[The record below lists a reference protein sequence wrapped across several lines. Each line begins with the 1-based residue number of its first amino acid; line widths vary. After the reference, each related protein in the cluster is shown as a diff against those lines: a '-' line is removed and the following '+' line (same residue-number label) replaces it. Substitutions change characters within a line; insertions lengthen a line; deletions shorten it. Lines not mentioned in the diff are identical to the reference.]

1 MVANRANRSI
11 SQARKEKKRQ
21 AMAERFGGAVAT
33 LGGDYSEDE
42 EQSPDR
48 GDQDYSEDEEEGE
61 EEEEGRSAKRFKSDN
76 LQDTED
82 LARQLLGDL

>member
-1 MVANRANRSI
+1 MVANRANLSI

-21 AMAERFGGAVAT
+21 AMAEKFGGAVAT

-48 GDQDYSEDEEEGE
+48 DDQDCSEEED
-61 EEEEGRSAKRFKSDN
+61 EEEGRSAKRFKSDN

>member
-1 MVANRANRSI
+1 MVANRSI

-21 AMAERFGGAVAT
+21 AMAEKFGGAVAT

-42 EQSPDR
+42 EQSPERADH
-48 GDQDYSEDEEEGE
+48 DYSEE